1 MSALVEFDGV
11 TKRYADGTRALHEL
25 RLSMPRAQFCV
36 VLGPSGAGKSTLL
49 RMLNGLARPD
59 EGDIRF
65 DGVTL
70 TPARLRQQRSRIGS
84 IHQHYGLVGR
94 LSVLDN
100 VLCGLLPRMSL
111 LRSMLGVF
119 SDEQR
124 RRACRRLAEAGL
136 DEGHLYRRADE
147 LSGGQQ
153 QRVGIARALMCDP
166 QLILADE
173 PVASLDP
180 RISRDILGLLRS
192 TVHTQGVAVLCT
204 LHQVELALEFADRI
218 VGLRAGRV
226 VFDGTPAEF
235 DAAAHAALYSASD
248 LPVRADAANAQA
260 QTPPLREWS
269 HA

>member
-1 MSALVEFDGV
+1 MSALIEFDGV
-11 TKRYADGTRALHEL
+11 SKRYADGTRALDAL
-25 RLSMPRAQFCV
+25 KLSMPRGQFCV

-59 EGDIRF
+59 DGDIRF

-94 LSVLDN
+94 LPVLDN
-100 VLCGLLPRMSL
+100 VLCGALPRMGL
-111 LRSMLGVF
+111 LRSIIGAF

-124 RRACRRLAEAGL
+124 RRACRLLAEAGL
-136 DEGHLYRRADE
+136 DESHLYRRAEE

-180 RISRDILGLLRS
+180 RISRDILGLLRD
-192 TVHTQGVAVLCT
+192 TVREHGVAVLCT

-218 VGLRAGRV
+218 VGLRAGRM
-226 VFDGTPAEF
+226 VFDGAPAEF
-235 DAAAHAALYSASD
+235 DATAHAALYSASHPAERTD
-248 LPVRADAANAQA
+248 ESHAGLQMPQ
-260 QTPPLREWS
+260 LRDWS